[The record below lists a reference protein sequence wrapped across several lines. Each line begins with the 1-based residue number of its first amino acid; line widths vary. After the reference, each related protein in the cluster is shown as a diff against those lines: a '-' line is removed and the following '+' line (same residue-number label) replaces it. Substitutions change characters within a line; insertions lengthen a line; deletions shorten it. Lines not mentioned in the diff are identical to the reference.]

1 MQGFVPLNLDDVV
14 ELRKPHACG
23 GATWRV
29 MRLGTD
35 IGMRCETCQRRAQL
49 RPNWSTI
56 CAAVAPVRAPYWR
69 SLRRHVERTG
79 THCCSSSSSIN
90 HAVLIDRVS
99 TDV

>member
-49 RPNWSTI
+49 PRPEFI
-56 CAAVAPVRAPYWR
+56 
-69 SLRRHVERTG
+69 RRIRRFIARGATPPG
-79 THCCSSSSSIN
+79 PAIGGD
-90 HAVLIDRVS
+90 A
-99 TDV
+99 